1 MQDIEKAIISFG
13 NTIGKVKGII
23 CIFREIRTK
32 KRPFAFWIFSHWISS
47 FLSPV
52 IEWLESVL

>member
-52 IEWLESVL
+52 ICY